1 MRRRGVAGCC
11 PCGAAP
17 PDGALYTARNTIRGE
32 LCSVLERYVG
42 GWPHVES
49 LYLGGHGKCMWAW
62 TGLWSVEARLRLCS
76 VLGKAVGYAMGRAG
90 KCIALFDMLM
100 RAV

>member
-32 LCSVLERYVG
+32 LCLNDVVVG
-42 GWPHVES
+42 GPTRKVFILVGTEGACGRGLDS
-49 LYLGGHGKCMWAW
+49 GAW
-62 TGLWSVEARLRLCS
+62 RRGSGCVQC
-76 VLGKAVGYAMGRAG
+76 
-90 KCIALFDMLM
+90 
-100 RAV
+100 